1 MDRGIRLI
9 TLGFVLLVLGWILPI
24 LMVLRLMA
32 PNMGLSFLSFSSSV
46 AGLLLGLAG
55 IAQHT
60 RSGRGPTP

>member
-1 MDRGIRLI
+1 
-9 TLGFVLLVLGWILPI
+9 VLLVSGWILPI
-24 LMVLRLMA
+24 LMVLRIMA

-46 AGLLLGLAG
+46 TGLLLGLAG